1 MVRQARDARKSVQ
14 TGPDRLLR
22 EQTAVGAGLFFSG
35 LSGFRLTG
43 RRRAPPLV
51 DAAVLL
57 FAAGADGAV
66 IQRVDDAASLPVI
79 SRAGVPQ
86 SFEVNLQ
93 VLKRGY
99 LLLDVGN
106 VPFHKIVDPC
116 TAYCGIVLE
125 GQKFPDLSQIHAVQA
140 AAADEVKPF
149 HGIII
154 VKPVVGVG
162 AFGRRKKAL
171 LLIVAYGDDL
181 TARPFGQFPDFQRH
195 DVLLFFCA
203 AFWMVTSEPAQSR
216 AESGEKRGAEGF
228 RKSFL
233 KKYPGGLDSIVAIDT
248 TLISTRRINVKDNRN
263 DIVSEVGSARACS
276 CADAFVLR
284 PFSQMQEE
292 LRHAHDENGHHHHH
306 EHGHDGCCGHEHA
319 PAEPVDMAALARA
332 SATTAVYLISN
343 MDCPMEEALI
353 RKRLGSVEGITGLE
367 FNLMQRVLTV
377 HHNLASTKSIEEAL
391 TSIDMIP
398 EPLGDTGKI
407 ERRPAGSGRI
417 AWKKLALAGIFA
429 ALSEGTEFALEWGVI
444 GGAEEGFSLLESL
457 PLLFALAAILLG
469 GLGTYRKGWLA
480 VSNFNLN
487 INALMSVAVT
497 GAVIIGQY
505 PEAAMVMVLFNVS
518 EAIEAR
524 ALDRARDAI
533 GKLLE
538 LAPERATVLCEDGT
552 WKEKDI
558 REIPVGSRVRVRP
571 GERVALD
578 GMVIS
583 GHSAVNQAPI
593 TGESI
598 PVEKVEGDT
607 VFAGTIN
614 TSGSFEF
621 EVTAGPSDTTLAR
634 IIHAVEEAQGR
645 RAPVQ
650 RMVDSFAA
658 WYTPAVFLLAL
669 LTAVIPP
676 LFFGWSWTESVYTGL
691 VLLVIGC
698 PCALVISTPVSIV
711 SGLAAATKSGLLV
724 KGGVFLEQGRL
735 LRCLALDKT
744 GTLTYG
750 KPKLTD
756 AALLDGESREEALRL
771 AAALASRSDHPVS
784 LAVAESAGQNGDDQI
799 HVDEFEAVAGRGVQ
813 GRIGSRVY
821 RLGSSRMMAELG
833 LGSAKLDQ
841 LTAEF
846 ESQGRT
852 VVALADDSRVLAVF
866 AVADTIRES
875 SRDAVRELR
884 ELGVHTVMLTGDNEI
899 VARVI
904 AGQAGVDEFR
914 GSLLPEDKLKA
925 VEGLSKRWGRT
936 GMAGDGINDAPA
948 LARADIGFAMA
959 GGGTDTAM
967 ETADVALM
975 DDDLRKIPRFIRL
988 SRATHSILVQN
999 IAMAVGVKVLF
1010 FAMAFAGCATM
1021 WMAVFADVGT
1031 ALVVVGNGLRAA
1043 RYRG

>member
-1 MVRQARDARKSVQ
+1 M
-14 TGPDRLLR
+14 
-22 EQTAVGAGLFFSG
+22 F
-35 LSGFRLTG
+35 
-43 RRRAPPLV
+43 
-51 DAAVLL
+51 
-57 FAAGADGAV
+57 
-66 IQRVDDAASLPVI
+66 
-79 SRAGVPQ
+79 
-86 SFEVNLQ
+86 
-93 VLKRGY
+93 
-99 LLLDVGN
+99 
-106 VPFHKIVDPC
+106 
-116 TAYCGIVLE
+116 
-125 GQKFPDLSQIHAVQA
+125 
-140 AAADEVKPF
+140 
-149 HGIII
+149 
-154 VKPVVGVG
+154 
-162 AFGRRKKAL
+162 
-171 LLIVAYGDDL
+171 
-181 TARPFGQFPDFQRH
+181 
-195 DVLLFFCA
+195 
-203 AFWMVTSEPAQSR
+203 
-216 AESGEKRGAEGF
+216 
-228 RKSFL
+228 
-233 KKYPGGLDSIVAIDT
+233 KKYPEGLDSIVAIDT
-248 TLISTRRINVKDNRN
+248 TVIPTRRLTVKDNRT
-263 DIVSEVGSARACS
+263 DMFSEAGAARACS

-284 PFSQMQEE
+284 PFSQIREE
-292 LRHAHDENGHHHHH
+292 HQHTHEEDGHGHHHT
-306 EHGHDGCCGHEHA
+306 HGHDGCCGHAHA
-319 PAEPVDMAALARA
+319 AAEPVDMAAVARA
-332 SATTAVYLISN
+332 SATTAVYRIIN

-353 RKRLGSVEGITGLE
+353 RRRLGSVEGITGLE

-377 HHNLASTKSIEEAL
+377 HHRLSSTEGIEDAL
-391 TSIDMIP
+391 RSIDMMP
-398 EPLGDTGKI
+398 EPLGATAKGAG
-407 ERRPAGSGRI
+407 RPVSPGRTS
-417 AWKKLALAGIFA
+417 WKKLVLAGVLA
-429 ALSEGTEFALEWGVI
+429 ACSEGTELALEWGGI
-444 GGAEEGFSLLESL
+444 GRTGGSFSPLESL

-497 GAVIIGQY
+497 GAVLIGQY

-538 LAPERATVLCEDGT
+538 LAPERATVLCADGT
-552 WKEKDI
+552 WKEEDI
-558 REIPVGSRVRVRP
+558 RNIRVGSRVRVRP

-578 GMVIS
+578 GMVVS

-598 PVEKVEGDT
+598 PVEKAEGDS
-607 VFAGTIN
+607 VFAGTVN

-658 WYTPAVFLLAL
+658 WYTPVVFLLAL
-669 LTAVIPP
+669 LTALVPP
-676 LFFGWSWTESVYTGL
+676 LFWDWSWTESVYTGL

-735 LRCLALDKT
+735 LRCVALDKT
-744 GTLTYG
+744 GTLTRG
-750 KPKLTD
+750 KPTLTD
-756 AALLDGESREEALRL
+756 VALPAGGKRTKVLRL
-771 AAALASRSDHPVS
+771 AASLASRSDHPVS
-784 LAVAESAGQNGDDQI
+784 LAVAEGAAESGEAPLP
-799 HVDEFEAVAGRGVQ
+799 VDGFEAVAGRGVQ
-813 GRIGSRVY
+813 GRIGAQRY
-821 RLGSSRMMAELG
+821 RLGSPRMMTELG
-833 LGSAKLDQ
+833 LGSDELARQ
-841 LTAEF
+841 TAAF
-846 ESQGRT
+846 EARGRS
-852 VVALADDSRVLAVF
+852 VVALADDNGILAVF

-875 SRDAVRELR
+875 SREAVRELK
-884 ELGVHTVMLTGDNEI
+884 ELGVHTVMLTGDNEN

-904 AGQAGVDEFR
+904 ARQAGVDEFR
-914 GSLLPEDKLKA
+914 SGLLPEDKLKA
-925 VEGLSKRWGRT
+925 VEGLSARWGSV

-948 LARADIGFAMA
+948 LARADIGFAMS

-988 SRATHSILVQN
+988 SRATHGILVQN
-999 IAMAVGVKVLF
+999 IALAVGVKALF
-1010 FAMAFAGCATM
+1010 FALAFAGCATM